1 METAETPLTAA
12 LERIPFKW
20 NYSKLCL
27 WPLKRRAGLSHV
39 STYVENALA
48 LAAALAWA
56 AAVSAF
62 PVLGAGSCDG
72 VSATVVLNSDPGKVV
87 HRAGHTRSDL
97 KRIQERHGG
106 KGSKRG
112 WYPLG
117 LTQAELR
124 IDMRLGVRVIP
135 VSANRF
141 CAAPVKVEVTAGF
154 TTFVIYID
162 RKYRRGGCNYRAILD
177 HEDEHVAI
185 YRDTLRRYAPWI
197 EERLVLEVRRLR
209 PVYVGSQEGA
219 ADRVKKLLM
228 GKLRPLVKKMETAAE
243 LANAEIDTV
252 TSYRAIHAKCRKW

>member
-1 METAETPLTAA
+1 ME
-12 LERIPFKW
+12 
-20 NYSKLCL
+20 NS
-27 WPLKRRAGLSHV
+27 
-39 STYVENALA
+39 LA

-56 AAVSAF
+56 AAFAAF
-62 PVLGAGSCDG
+62 PLPVLGAGPCDG
-72 VSATVVLNSDPGKVV
+72 VNAQVVLNSDPGKVV

-97 KRIQERHGG
+97 NRIQKRHGG
-106 KGSKRG
+106 KETKRG

-124 IDMRLGVRVIP
+124 IDLRLGVRV
-135 VSANRF
+135 VTVAGGRF
-141 CAAPVKVEVTAGF
+141 CAAPEKVEVTAGF

-162 RKYRRGGCNYRAILD
+162 RKYRRGGCAYRAILD

-197 EERLVLEVRRLR
+197 KERLALEVRRLR
-209 PVYVGSQEGA
+209 PVTVGSRERA

-243 LANAEIDTV
+243 LANAEIDSV
-252 TSYRAIHAKCRKW
+252 TSYRAIQTKCRKW

>member
-1 METAETPLTAA
+1 METPEAPLTAA
-12 LERIPFKW
+12 RLP
-20 NYSKLCL
+20 
-27 WPLKRRAGLSHV
+27 
-39 STYVENALA
+39 

-56 AAVSAF
+56 AAFSAF
-62 PVLGAGSCDG
+62 PLPVLGAGPCDG
-72 VSATVVLNSDPGKVV
+72 VRATVVLNSDPGKVV

-106 KGSKRG
+106 KETKRG

-124 IDMRLGVRVIP
+124 IDMRLGVRVVP

-162 RKYRRGGCNYRAILD
+162 RKYRRGGCAYRAILD
-177 HEDEHVAI
+177 HEEEHVAV

-197 EERLVLEVRRLR
+197 EERLALEVRRLR
-209 PVYVGSQEGA
+209 PVTVGSRERA
-219 ADRVKKLLM
+219 AERVKKLLM

-252 TSYRAIHAKCRKW
+252 TSYRAIQAKCRKW